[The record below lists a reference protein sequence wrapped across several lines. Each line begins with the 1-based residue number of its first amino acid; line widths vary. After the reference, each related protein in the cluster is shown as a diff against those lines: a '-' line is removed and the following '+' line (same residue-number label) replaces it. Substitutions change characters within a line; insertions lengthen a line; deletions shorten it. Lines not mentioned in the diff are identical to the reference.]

1 MNFLCCSFFFYVQV
15 LFKKKI
21 LPETERMDVDNAGFT
36 DLLQQAEQLT
46 ADIDGEGELPRVER
60 NLRQIV
66 DAGQQ
71 LWSRTTQAVSKDTCD
86 IKA

>member
-1 MNFLCCSFFFYVQV
+1 
-15 LFKKKI
+15 
-21 LPETERMDVDNAGFT
+21 MDVSNTGFS
-36 DLLQQAEQLT
+36 DLLQQAELLT

-71 LWSRTTQAVSKDTCD
+71 LWSRTTQAASKDACD